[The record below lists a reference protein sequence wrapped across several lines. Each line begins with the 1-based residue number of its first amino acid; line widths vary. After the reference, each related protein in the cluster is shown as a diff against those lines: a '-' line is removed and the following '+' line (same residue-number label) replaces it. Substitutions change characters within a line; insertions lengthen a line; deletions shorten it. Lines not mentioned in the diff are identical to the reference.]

1 MSVVDEEK
9 PSGYN
14 TCGLMKVLNLNTE
27 LLELPIIYL
36 LFSPYNFSPH
46 NFFLK
51 GFNLLLYNV
60 TQTFNFKIKTNIFF
74 TFGEY

>member
-36 LFSPYNFSPH
+36 LFSPR
-46 NFFLK
+46 NFFFERLQSI
-51 GFNLLLYNV
+51 
-60 TQTFNFKIKTNIFF
+60 TIKRHTNI
-74 TFGEY
+74 